1 MNKFFGHLAVAIA
14 FTAAS
19 SAFSAEQVRI
29 GATAGP
35 YADQIKLGIKPLL
48 EKKGYKVTVVEF
60 NDYVQPNLALAQ
72 GDLEANAFQHTAY
85 LERFASEHK
94 LELTPIIQVPT
105 APIGIYSR
113 KHKSLDEVKPGT
125 TVAMPNEPINQA
137 RSLVMLAKFGWI
149 TLKPG
154 IEPTRVSERDI
165 LTNPKQIKILPLE
178 PAQTPRALEDVDYA
192 FVNGNYAI
200 ASGLKLTEA
209 LALENPPD
217 YHMVVVT
224 VRTADKDK
232 AFVKDLIEAY
242 HTKEFKAVAD
252 KYFAGYVRPAYLR

>member
-1 MNKFFGHLAVAIA
+1 MKKLIGILITVAVL
-14 FTAAS
+14 AAS
-19 SAFSAEQVRI
+19 ANGHAANEIRI

-35 YADQIKLGIKPLL
+35 YADQLKLGIKPLL

-72 GDLEANAFQHTAY
+72 GDLDANAFQHTAY
-85 LERFASEHK
+85 LDRFSAEHK
-94 LELTPIIQVPT
+94 LALTPIIQVPT

-113 KHKSLDEVKPGT
+113 KHKSLDEAKAGT
-125 TVAMPNEPINQA
+125 TVAMPNEPVNQA

-154 IEPTRVSERDI
+154 IDPTRVSERDI
-165 LTNPKQIKILPLE
+165 VANPKQIKILPLE

-200 ASGLKLTEA
+200 ASGLKLTDA

-217 YHMVVVT
+217 YHIVVVT

-232 AFVKDLIEAY
+232 PFVKDLVDAY
-242 HTKEFKAVAD
+242 HTKEFRAVVD
-252 KYFAGYVRPAYLR
+252 KYFAGYVRPSYLR

>member
-1 MNKFFGHLAVAIA
+1 MKKVIWILTAVVLAIA
-14 FTAAS
+14 ANAYAAN
-19 SAFSAEQVRI
+19 ELRI

-35 YADQIKLGIKPLL
+35 YADQLKLGIKPLL

-72 GDLEANAFQHTAY
+72 GDLDANAFQHTAY
-85 LERFASEHK
+85 LDRFSAEHK

-113 KHKSLDEVKPGT
+113 KHKSLDEVKAGT
-125 TVAMPNEPINQA
+125 TVAMPNEPVNQA

-149 TLKPG
+149 TLKSG
-154 IEPTRVSERDI
+154 IDPTRVSERDI
-165 LTNPKQIKILPLE
+165 VANPKQVKILPLE

-200 ASGLKLTEA
+200 ASGLKLTDA

-217 YHMVVVT
+217 YHIVVVT
-224 VRTADKDK
+224 IRTKDKDK
-232 AFVKDLIEAY
+232 PFVKDLVDAY
-242 HTKEFKAVAD
+242 HTKEFRAVVD
-252 KYFAGYVRPAYLR
+252 KYFAGYVRPGYLR

>member
-1 MNKFFGHLAVAIA
+1 MKRFIGILIAAAALAVSANGQ
-14 FTAAS
+14 AAN
-19 SAFSAEQVRI
+19 EIRI

-35 YADQIKLGIKPLL
+35 YADQLKIGIKPLL

-72 GDLEANAFQHTAY
+72 GDLDANAFQHTAY
-85 LERFASEHK
+85 LDRFSAEHK
-94 LELTPIIQVPT
+94 LALTPIIQVPT

-113 KHKSLDEVKPGT
+113 KHKSLDEVTAGT
-125 TVAMPNEPINQA
+125 TVAMPNEPVNQA
-137 RSLVMLAKFGWI
+137 RSLVMLARFGWI

-154 IEPTRVSERDI
+154 IDPTRASERDI
-165 LTNPKQIKILPLE
+165 VTNPKQIKILPLE

-200 ASGLKLTEA
+200 ASGLKLTDA

-217 YHMVVVT
+217 YHIVVVT
-224 VRTADKDK
+224 VRTSDKDK
-232 AFVKDLIEAY
+232 PFVKDLIDAY
-242 HTKEFKAVAD
+242 HTKEFKAVVD
-252 KYFAGYVRPAYLR
+252 KYFAGYVRPNYLR

>member
-1 MNKFFGHLAVAIA
+1 MKRFAALLLAVLSAAAIP
-14 FTAAS
+14 TTHAAQ
-19 SAFSAEQVRI
+19 EVRI

-35 YADQIKLGIKPLL
+35 YADQLKLGIKPLL
-48 EKKGYKVTVVEF
+48 EKKGYKVKVVEF

-85 LERFASEHK
+85 LDRFAAQHK
-94 LELTPIIQVPT
+94 LDLTPVIPVPT

-113 KHKSLDEVKPGT
+113 KHKSLDEVKAGT
-125 TVAMPNEPINQA
+125 TVSMPNEPVNQA
-137 RSLVMLAKFGWI
+137 RALVMLGKLGW
-149 TLKPG
+149 LKIRPG
-154 IEPTRVSERDI
+154 VDPTKVSERDVVEN
-165 LTNPKQIKILPLE
+165 TRQIRILPIE
-178 PAQTPRALEDVDYA
+178 PAQTPRSLEDVDYA

-217 YHMVVVT
+217 YHIVVVT

-232 AFVKDLIEAY
+232 PFVKDLVEAY
-242 HTKEFKAVAD
+242 HTKEFKAVVD